1 MNSKGVNRKMQNV
14 NYKSVDEMLDF
25 LPEDELKLTLFLR
38 QLILN
43 CITGC
48 QEKLSYHVPY
58 YKRYANICFIWPAS
72 VTWGN
77 TKTYNGV
84 RLGFTKG
91 FMLSDD
97 LNYLDKGDRKQVY
110 WKDFTDVK
118 EIEIDLV
125 KAYIYEAVQIDEET
139 ANAKKLKKPKLI

>member
-1 MNSKGVNRKMQNV
+1 VNK
-14 NYKSVDEMLDF
+14 
-25 LPEDELKLTLFLR
+25 
-38 QLILN
+38 
-43 CITGC
+43 
-48 QEKLSYHVPY
+48 
-58 YKRYANICFIWPAS
+58 
-72 VTWGN
+72 
-77 TKTYNGV
+77 KTYNGV

-125 KAYIYEAVQIDEET
+125 KAYIYEAVQIDQET